1 MKNWRQEQMTVPGL
15 HDKMFWVEESAHT
28 ATGLT
33 RGGTA
38 CRRTLLAREQARMR
52 GEYEERLR
60 ELERERVT
68 AEADKAQ
75 ARSAR

>member
-1 MKNWRQEQMTVPGL
+1 
-15 HDKMFWVEESAHT
+15 
-28 ATGLT
+28 
-33 RGGTA
+33 
-38 CRRTLLAREQARMR
+38 MR

-75 ARSAR
+75 ARTSLSKRCKCTKTIAASVLHMHYLPGCSLWR

>member
-1 MKNWRQEQMTVPGL
+1 MCL
-15 HDKMFWVEESAHT
+15 I
-28 ATGLT
+28 
-33 RGGTA
+33 
-38 CRRTLLAREQARMR
+38 RTLLAREQARMR

-75 ARSAR
+75 ARTSLSKRCKCTKTIAASVLHMHYLPGCSLWR